1 MIKSLESKNSPP
13 VPPESG
19 NAASSDVDSGAYRV
33 LARKYRPKT
42 FTDLIGQKV
51 MVRVLSNAISS
62 GRLAHA
68 FILTGVRGVGKTTT
82 ARIIARALNCV
93 GPNESGGPT
102 DQPCGQCVHCHAI
115 SEDRDVDVI
124 EMDAASRTGVD
135 DIRELIEGVR
145 YKPAAARYKV
155 YIIDEVHM
163 LSKNAF
169 NALLKTLEEPPE
181 HVKFIFATTEIHKIP
196 ITVMS
201 RCQRFDL
208 RRVDVETL
216 AAHLT
221 HIAGQE
227 NAAIT
232 AAAVMLI
239 ARAAD
244 GSVRDG
250 LSLLDTA
257 ISTGS
262 AGSAESPNSK
272 GRVDETQVRAIL
284 GLADRTQVFD
294 LLDAVMGGNPAAALT
309 LLEELYAS
317 GADPMIVIQDLLVLC
332 HWLTRLKVLPETAEA
347 PEIPEAEAKRG
358 LEMAS
363 KLAMPVLTRAWQLL
377 LKGLTEVQ
385 TAPAPLVAAEMVL
398 VRLAYSSD
406 LPTPAEIVRD
416 LRKDRG
422 GNARD
427 ETGDKIK
434 VKAETETKTPSE
446 GSNGGE
452 ETIMTPPQD
461 VSPRVVSSSQAISPQ
476 TILAVDEPEP
486 SALSLTPSAPLS
498 SAAPP
503 SSAMLSTRSV
513 LAPDL
518 APGLAPQEEAPEGTP
533 EHLKHPKQQY
543 IEKVSSFQD
552 VVALAERHRSRLQ
565 AHLINDVHLVSFES
579 GRIEFRPGP
588 QAPTKLAGML
598 SDHLGRWTGAR
609 WVVSVSQAEGDP
621 TFADQMRVADEKAYA
636 EAATDPLV
644 HAVLDTF
651 PDATIT
657 AVRNVNEPANP
668 EGDDP
673 Q

>member
-1 MIKSLESKNSPP
+1 MTENLESKNSPP
-13 VPPESG
+13 VPPKSD
-19 NAASSDVDSGAYRV
+19 NAASSDADSGAYRV

-42 FTDLIGQKV
+42 FADLIGQKV
-51 MVRVLSNAISS
+51 MIRVLSNAISS

-93 GPNESGGPT
+93 GPDESGGPT

-145 YKPAAARYKV
+145 YKPVAARYKV

-169 NALLKTLEEPPE
+169 NALLKTLEEPPK
-181 HVKFIFATTEIHKIP
+181 HVKFIFATTEIRKVP

-227 NAAIT
+227 SAAIT
-232 AAAVMLI
+232 AAAAMLI

-262 AGSAESPNSK
+262 TGSAKNPNSK
-272 GRVDETQVRAIL
+272 GGVDETQVRAML
-284 GLADRTQVFD
+284 GLADRTQIFD
-294 LLDAVMGGNPAAALT
+294 LLDAVMRGNPAAALT

-332 HWLTRLKVLPETAEA
+332 HWLTRLKVLPETAGA

-363 KLAMPVLTRAWQLL
+363 KLAMPSLTRAWQLL

-416 LRKDRG
+416 LHKD
-422 GNARD
+422 GNGKAKD
-427 ETGDKIK
+427 ETGGKTE
-434 VKAETETKTPSE
+434 VKAENKTPSE
-446 GSNGGE
+446 GGNGGE
-452 ETIMTPPQD
+452 EAAMTPPQD
-461 VSPRVVSSSQAISPQ
+461 VSPQAVSPQ
-476 TILAVDEPEP
+476 TILAVDELEPAAFSLAP
-486 SALSLTPSAPLS
+486 SASLS

-503 SSAMLSTRSV
+503 SSAMPSTRSV

-518 APGLAPQEEAPEGTP
+518 APDLAPQEEAPEETP
-533 EHLKHPKQQY
+533 EHLKYPEQQDT
-543 IEKVSSFQD
+543 EKVSSFQD
-552 VVALAERHRSRLQ
+552 VVALAERHSGRLQ
-565 AHLINDVHLVSFES
+565 AHLINDVHRVSFES
-579 GRIEFRPGP
+579 GRIEFRPSP

-621 TFADQMRVADEKAYA
+621 TFAEQMQVADKKAYA

-644 HAVLDTF
+644 RAVLDTF

-657 AVRNVNEPANP
+657 AVRNVSEPANP